1 MDTTAAEALAAAFT
15 EALGAAITGALAAAL
30 TGGGARA
37 VAAER
42 SGTAV
47 AVGVDALF
55 LEVHPDPDRAPS
67 DGPNSLDYAGLVKVL
82 REVRALS
89 AALASTNA

>member
-1 MDTTAAEALAAAFT
+1 MTAPDVGPEGPVAKADSSA
-15 EALGAAITGALAAAL
+15 GGS
-30 TGGGARA
+30 TGGDRTLVPPLVRA
-37 VAAER
+37 
-42 SGTAV
+42 AV

-82 REVRALS
+82 REVQALS
-89 AALASTNA
+89 AALASTTA